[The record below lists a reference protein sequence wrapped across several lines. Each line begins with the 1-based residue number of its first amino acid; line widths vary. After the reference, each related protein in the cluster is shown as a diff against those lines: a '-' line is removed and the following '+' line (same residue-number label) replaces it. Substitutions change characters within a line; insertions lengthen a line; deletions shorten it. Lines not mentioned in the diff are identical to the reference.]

1 MKACALIAMSVLAM
15 AGASAAPSSTDTE
28 FVTKAAQAGMAE
40 VAAGKVAESHGQS
53 AAVKAFGKRMV
64 ADHSKAGDELKQVAT
79 KSGAK
84 LPSSPSTEQQEA
96 GRRLEGMKGADFD
109 RAYAEQMV
117 KDHQEAVALFQSEA
131 SSGGDADLKSFAQ
144 KTLPTLQEHLRMAQ
158 ALPEGASAKAK

>member
-1 MKACALIAMSVLAM
+1 MKVLVLIAASSLAM
-15 AGASAAPSSTDTE
+15 TQALAAPSSTDME

-40 VAAGKVAESHGQS
+40 VAAGKVAERNGQS

-64 ADHSKAGDELKQVAT
+64 TDHTKAGDELKQVAA

-84 LPSSPSTEQQEA
+84 LPSSPAAEQQEA

-117 KDHQEAVALFQSEA
+117 KDHQEAVALFQNEA
-131 SSGGDADLKSFAQ
+131 SSGSDAGLKSFAQ
-144 KTLPTLQEHLRMAQ
+144 KTLPTLEEHLRMAQ
-158 ALPEGASAKAK
+158 ALPEGAMSKAH